1 MVEENQRSDL
11 SKRLLALVDA
21 KLSEEKNFFAALER
35 ATDVDRETWKHW
47 YQKTSV
53 VDPSTKLLTGAFYA
67 WPQYAFWLATGID
80 DEKFGHIAVQENG
93 KATNSRLG
101 LDGPIKRV
109 RLSTEFY
116 LDSLR
121 KVHTCHSDDIDHH
134 LFMFE
139 QAEKLR
145 VQEVGKLC
153 SEYSNGRQ
161 TS

>member
-1 MVEENQRSDL
+1 LNTLVNFES
-11 SKRLLALVDA
+11 ALP
-21 KLSEEKNFFAALER
+21 SINGQF
-35 ATDVDRETWKHW
+35 
-47 YQKTSV
+47 SV
-53 VDPSTKLLTGAFYA
+53 GVNI
-67 WPQYAFWLATGID
+67 ATGID